1 MDSAGAALQRGGND
15 LLYHQISLRCRALA
29 KAERFIRF
37 ADVQTAQV
45 GFGVNGNPL
54 HLHGA
59 QGT

>member
-1 MDSAGAALQRGGND
+1 MGREAQPTHSRLNPRLEAD
-15 LLYHQISLRCRALA
+15 LPRILA